1 MDADAQRRAVWCEL
15 VSDVARSKGEVRL
28 KVAGASML
36 PTVWPGDV
44 VTVRRCDFAELQP
57 RQIVLHGYQE
67 KLTLHRIARI
77 AGDHLITRGDSLPHY
92 DPPVMPSEI
101 LGQVVSIFR
110 GGRTIDPEQTFWQRV
125 AASILQRSRF
135 LRRFTLYLSRLLR
148 RSRDMRTLSA
158 SSSPQPAG
166 K

>member
-1 MDADAQRRAVWCEL
+1 MDADAQRRAVWCEVGL
-15 VSDVARSKGEVRL
+15 RASLAARARYAEGCGRKY
-28 KVAGASML
+28 AA
-36 PTVWPGDV
+36 TVWPGDV

-135 LRRFTLYLSRLLR
+135 LRRFTLYLSRQLR